1 MRGLLLISTLVFI
14 LLLILILIPA
24 PAEQSPVP
32 APEPIRCAPCTAEKL
47 SACPAAPSGCRELMR
62 EPGCGCCMTCALPE
76 GALCGVYT
84 AHCGTGL
91 RCTPRADDPHP
102 LHSLT
107 RGQAVCTVDHAA
119 QGASPL
125 SSAESPSPVDQH
137 EAKKLPY
144 VMLNHNRLLTEEA
157 GEHAFSLHHLLG
169 LDKAGDPEAHESIKA
184 KVNAIRKKLVE
195 LGPCHTELHS
205 ALDTIAASQQALG
218 EKFTTFYLP
227 NCDKHGF
234 YKPKQCETSLV
245 GQPARCWCVSAWN
258 GKRLAGSGDVPEDAL
273 CHQEIT
279 H

>member
-1 MRGLLLISTLVFI
+1 MRGLVLISTLGF
-14 LLLILILIPA
+14 ILILIPA

-32 APEPIRCAPCTAEKL
+32 ELVPIRCAPCTPEKL
-47 SACPAAPSGCRELMR
+47 SACPAAPSGCRELMK

-91 RCTPRADDPHP
+91 RCTPKEDDPQP

-107 RGQAVCTVDHAA
+107 RGQALCTVDRSA
-119 QGASPL
+119 QE
-125 SSAESPSPVDQH
+125 ES
-137 EAKKLPY
+137 
-144 VMLNHNRLLTEEA
+144 
-157 GEHAFSLHHLLG
+157 GEHGFSLHQLLG
-169 LDKAGDPEAHESIKA
+169 LDKAGDPEAHESIRA

-205 ALDTIAASQQALG
+205 ALDRIMASQHALG

-227 NCDKHGF
+227 NCDTNGF
-234 YKPKQCETSLV
+234 YKTKQCETSLV
-245 GQPARCWCVSAWN
+245 GQAARCWCVSAWN
-258 GKRLAGSGDVPEDAL
+258 GKRITGSSDVPVDAL

>member
-1 MRGLLLISTLVFI
+1 MRGLLLISEFVFN
-14 LLLILILIPA
+14 LALILIPA
-24 PAEQSPVP
+24 PGEQSPLP
-32 APEPIRCAPCTAEKL
+32 GPEPIRCAPCSPEKL
-47 SACPAAPSGCRELMR
+47 SACPAAPSGCRELMK

-76 GALCGVYT
+76 GSPCGIYT

-107 RGQAVCTVDHAA
+107 RGQAACTADHAA

-125 SSAESPSPVDQH
+125 SSAESPFVDQ
-137 EAKKLPY
+137 
-144 VMLNHNRLLTEEA
+144 MLNHNRLLSEEA
-157 GEHAFSLHHLLG
+157 GELSVPLHHLLG

-184 KVNAIRKKLVE
+184 KANAILKKLVE

-234 YKPKQCETSLV
+234 YKTKQCETSLV
-245 GQPARCWCVSAWN
+245 DQPARCWCVSAWN
-258 GKRLAGSGDVPEDAL
+258 GKRIAGSSDVHEDAL
-273 CHQEIT
+273 CHQEIS

>member
-14 LLLILILIPA
+14 LILILIPA

-119 QGASPL
+119 Q
-125 SSAESPSPVDQH
+125 
-137 EAKKLPY
+137 
-144 VMLNHNRLLTEEA
+144 EEA
-157 GEHAFSLHHLLG
+157 GEHGFSLHHLLG

-258 GKRLAGSGDVPEDAL
+258 GKRLAGSSDVPEDAL